1 MRSASSRKDIALI
14 SPKTIDPHFIVV
26 TIFTSNFIG
35 VVFARTLHYQFYSWY
50 FHTLP
55 FLLWH
60 TNLPTVLRLCVLVGI
75 EVAFNVYPSTWWS
88 SAVLHVCHL
97 VLLGALWC
105 SPAPKAVSSKNKD
118 I

>member
-1 MRSASSRKDIALI
+1 MQSTSSTKDAAFI
-14 SPKTIDPHFIVV
+14 SSKAIDPHFIIV

-55 FLLWH
+55 LLLWH
-60 TNLPTVLRLCVLVGI
+60 ARLPNVLRVCVMAGI

-88 SAVLHVCHL
+88 SALLHVCHL
-97 VLLGALWC
+97 VLLVALWY
-105 SPAPKAVSSKNKD
+105 SPAPKAVCSKRKD
-118 I
+118 